1 MSDSTPQPSP
11 ATSAAEPASRP
22 FFRPWTVLAGF
33 GLGLGLMAWAGRTV
47 IQRDLHPN
55 AVRFHPM
62 IAPDSQYEPTMGE
75 MRAFVRARC
84 RPDQIL
90 VIVGGNSILL
100 GVGQPADRVWTK
112 RLQEI
117 LGDRYAVVNLAFRGS
132 SPTDGGAF
140 VAESLRDEFP
150 RQIYIANA
158 APTQAPTPGGSSV
171 YRWVYWDAYYKGLL
185 LDAPAREKKVA
196 DTIYTRIPYPDG
208 HVVYPF
214 RGNIQELKLAA
225 WLDSWCYF
233 NDFWNDVA
241 YEDFNTVW
249 GNLMPGLA
257 DFMQPRK
264 NWRDPDPDGTQI
276 PMTVRFPATTLE
288 GELANIRGNSQY
300 AFNKDA
306 AGKWEIYLPL
316 WDDVF
321 QKGIQDIFPPAL
333 KSRTLILLSGTATYY
348 TRWLTEDE
356 RYRDKIAYEMAVQ
369 RWKAGGFD
377 AMEYGRDFAI
387 EDFYDRTHLTA
398 TGALKLSGMVAPKVR
413 EMAQQLGYLPK

>member
-22 FFRPWTVLAGF
+22 FFRPWTLLAGF

-150 RQIYIANA
+150 RQIYIANVA
-158 APTQAPTPGGSSV
+158 ALQAADAIGIES
-171 YRWVYWDAYYKGLL
+171 YRFILFDAYYKGLL
-185 LDAPAREKKVA
+185 LPWAPR
-196 DTIYTRIPYPDG
+196 D
-208 HVVYPF
+208 
-214 RGNIQELKLAA
+214 QELKDHLADPA
-225 WLDSWCYF
+225 HKTARFERRLGAQADALLHYR
-233 NDFWNDVA
+233 DFWNWWSSTKFFTFATPFQPNPKLA
-241 YEDFNTVW
+241 YKPRAYFRDEENDYEGTPFED
-249 GNLMPGLA
+249 
-257 DFMQPRK
+257 
-264 NWRDPDPDGTQI
+264 
-276 PMTVRFPATTLE
+276 RFTPATI
-288 GELANIRGNSQY
+288 ANDTVISRAYS
-300 AFNKDA
+300 A
-306 AGKWEIYLPL
+306 AGYSKNTNGVWQLAPAARQQFLDYARRA
-316 WDDVF
+316 
-321 QKGIQDIFPPAL
+321 FPDQL
-333 KSRTLILLSGTATYY
+333 KPRTLILISRNSPFYTQKFEPELRERDDQAIRDTIAGYEQLGYAALDTGTGY
-348 TRWLTEDE
+348 T
-356 RYRDKIAYEMAVQ
+356 
-369 RWKAGGFD
+369 
-377 AMEYGRDFAI
+377 I
-387 EDFYDRTHLTA
+387 EDFGDRTHLTS
-398 TGALKLSGMVAPKVR
+398 TGGAKLAAVTAPKIQDL
-413 EMAQQLGYLPK
+413 ANQLGYLK

>member
-22 FFRPWTVLAGF
+22 FFRPWTLLAGF

-150 RQIYIANA
+150 RQIYIANVATMQA
-158 APTQAPTPGGSSV
+158 ADAIGIES
-171 YRWVYWDAYYKGLL
+171 YRFFLFDAYYKGLL
-185 LDAPAREKKVA
+185 LPWAPRDQQLKIYLADPAFKTTRFERRLGAQADAVL
-196 DTIYTRIPYPDG
+196 
-208 HVVYPF
+208 HF
-214 RGNIQELKLAA
+214 R
-225 WLDSWCYF
+225 
-233 NDFWNDVA
+233 DFWNWWSMTKFFTFA
-241 YEDFNTVW
+241 TP
-249 GNLMPGLA
+249 L
-257 DFMQPRK
+257 Q
-264 NWRDPDPDGTQI
+264 PDPKLAYKPRAQFRDEENDFEATPFEQ
-276 PMTVRFPATTLE
+276 RFTPATIATDTINAQNYSAEGYSKNANGNWQLAEPTLAQF
-288 GELANIRGNSQY
+288 LNFASS
-300 AFNKDA
+300 AFPD
-306 AGKWEIYLPL
+306 
-316 WDDVF
+316 
-321 QKGIQDIFPPAL
+321 QL
-333 KSRTLILLSGTATYY
+333 KPRTLILISRNSPFYSRNLATDLQARDELSIAAT
-348 TRWLTEDE
+348 L
-356 RYRDKIAYEMAVQ
+356 
-369 RWKAGGFD
+369 AGYKKLGYSALD
-377 AMEYGRDFAI
+377 YGQDFTI
-387 EDFYDRTHLTA
+387 EDFGDRTHLTSA
-398 TGALKLSGMVAPKVR
+398 GGAKLAMLVAPKIQA
-413 EMAQQLGYLPK
+413 MAAQLGYSK

>member
-150 RQIYIANA
+150 RQIYIANVA
-158 APTQAPTPGGSSV
+158 ALQAADAIGIES
-171 YRWVYWDAYYKGLL
+171 YRFILFDAYYKGLL
-185 LDAPAREKKVA
+185 LPWAPR
-196 DTIYTRIPYPDG
+196 D
-208 HVVYPF
+208 
-214 RGNIQELKLAA
+214 QQLKEYLAA
-225 WLDSWCYF
+225 PDYKTASFERRLGAQADAVLHF
-233 NDFWNDVA
+233 RDFWNWWSA
-241 YEDFNTVW
+241 TKFFTFAT
-249 GNLMPGLA
+249 P
-257 DFMQPRK
+257 FQ
-264 NWRDPDPDGTQI
+264 PDPKLAYKPRAYFRDEENDYEGT
-276 PMTVRFPATTLE
+276 PFEDRFTPTTVANDTVISRAYSAAGYSKNTNGVWQLAPATRQQFLDF
-288 GELANIRGNSQY
+288 ARR
-300 AFNKDA
+300 AFPD
-306 AGKWEIYLPL
+306 
-316 WDDVF
+316 
-321 QKGIQDIFPPAL
+321 QL
-333 KSRTLILLSGTATYY
+333 KPRTLILISRNSPFY
-348 TRWLTEDE
+348 TQKFEPELRE
-356 RYRDKIAYEMAVQ
+356 RDNQAVRDTIEGYEQLGYAALDTG
-369 RWKAGGFD
+369 KS
-377 AMEYGRDFAI
+377 YTI
-387 EDFYDRTHLTA
+387 EDFGDRTHLTS
-398 TGALKLSGMVAPKVR
+398 TGGAKLAEVTAPKIQ
-413 EMAQQLGYLPK
+413 ALATQLGYLK